1 MAVFP
6 SFYGWIGFHWK
17 YTPHFRYLFVP
28 WWTLD
33 YCRWCFNE
41 HECRYF
47 FDKVILFP
55 LDIYPGVELLNNMI
69 ACRHVRMLA
78 LFLIFWATF
87 ILFSMF
93 SVVTVQFT
101 IPPTVHKASLFS
113 TISPALIISCLS
125 GKFSYLLMTVVLTG
139 LRWYLIVVWF
149 SFPYPSASFHGPVGL
164 SYIFFGRMSLQVL
177 YPFFNLGYY
186 YYCCCD
192 FGDLNHVSSS
202 YILEIDSISE
212 HDLQV
217 FSPIP

>member
-6 SFYGWIGFHWK
+6 SFYGWIGFHWIH
-17 YTPHFRYLFVP
+17 TPHFRYLFVP

-33 YCRWCFNE
+33 YCKWCFNE

-55 LDIYPGVELLNNMI
+55 MDIYPGVEWLDHMI

-101 IPPTVHKASLFS
+101 VPPTVHKASLFS

-125 GKFSYLLMTVVLTG
+125 DKFSYLLMTVVLTG
-139 LRWYLIVVWF
+139 LRWYLIVVFLFISLMISDIEYLVMCLLAICIFWEVGGNI
-149 SFPYPSASFHGPVGL
+149 YSAPL
-164 SYIFFGRMSLQVL
+164 PIF
-177 YPFFNLGYY
+177 
-186 YYCCCD
+186 
-192 FGDLNHVSSS
+192 
-202 YILEIDSISE
+202 
-212 HDLQV
+212 
-217 FSPIP
+217 